1 MNRSL
6 LAIPLVALFACS
18 PAVASTPVLRV
29 MDYCGLPGS
38 RCLDRDDAPGDA
50 DLAELN
56 WCCGYDGSP
65 CVLVTYL
72 SSCDPEAEY
81 AVICDWGASLPD
93 GSIECYE

>member
-1 MNRSL
+1 MISAASLAL
-6 LAIPLVALFACS
+6 LALLGCS
-18 PAVASTPVLRV
+18 TASASTSPQLRV
-29 MDYCGLPGS
+29 VHFCDLPGQ
-38 RCLDRDDAPGDA
+38 RCLDIDAGNTG

-65 CVLVTYL
+65 CVLVTYI
-72 SSCDPEAEY
+72 SSCDPEGEY

>member
-1 MNRSL
+1 
-6 LAIPLVALFACS
+6 
-18 PAVASTPVLRV
+18 

-38 RCLDRDDAPGDA
+38 RCSARDDAPGDA

-93 GSIECYE
+93 GSIDCYE